1 MNVDTGKGATRR
13 WGVHIRLTTFLA
25 TVLLIILVPES
36 RAETLQNFAKDFWA
50 WRAREQPFSTDD
62 IPRLDRP
69 ADLAIDWSP
78 RAVDRYREQLESFNA
93 RYVKLSDPA
102 APIAQQVDYRL
113 MGSALARVH
122 WELDIDARWQRD
134 PSFYVDQTLGAL
146 YLPLLP
152 PPPFTTERQATLVSR
167 LESIPITLQAASKNL
182 TDTRKPFADLA
193 VEELADIRARLR
205 TLVSEV
211 KPQLDAENARALE
224 AALPAATTSLE
235 AFSSSLMQQH
245 ISNTNTAISRDNY
258 LYFLRQVAIIPYTP
272 EQMLLMARQELNRT
286 IAFSAYD
293 ATRAGT
299 VPVMS
304 VFKTAEDQMQRER
317 TDEIAIRAYLQAHQ
331 ILTIPEWVK
340 HYRNLPLPAYIA
352 PLQEMGPT
360 DDLTSPARLDQNGTS
375 YIAAPRPGPQGF
387 FATSLDPRPII
398 LHEGVPGHYLQKVL
412 SFSNP
417 DLIRTHYYDSGPN
430 EGIGFYS
437 EEMMMMAG
445 LFDSDPAV
453 RQLIYNFMKL
463 RALRVEVDVKLA
475 LGDFTMQEATEYL
488 SKNVPMDLSTAHDE
502 VALFATTPGQAIT
515 YQIGKLQIMS
525 LLADAKAIQGDNF
538 SIRNFHDYVWR
549 NGNVPLSLQRW
560 ELLDTQ
566 RDVPPLDLR

>member
-1 MNVDTGKGATRR
+1 M
-13 WGVHIRLTTFLA
+13 RLTTVLC
-25 TVLLIILVPES
+25 TVLLITLVPGS
-36 RAETLQNFAKDFWA
+36 RAETLQNFANDFWT

-62 IPRLDRP
+62 IPRVDRP
-69 ADLAIDWSP
+69 ADLAIDWS
-78 RAVDRYREQLESFNA
+78 RQAIDRYRAQLESFKT
-93 RYVKLSDPA
+93 RYAKLSDPA
-102 APIAQQVDYRL
+102 APTAQQVDYRL

-152 PPPFTTERQATLVSR
+152 PPPFTTERQAMLVSR
-167 LESIPITLQAASKNL
+167 LESIPTTLQAARKNL

-193 VEELADIRARLR
+193 VEELADISARLR
-205 TLVSEV
+205 IVVSEV
-211 KPQLDAENARALE
+211 KPQLDADHARALE
-224 AALPAATTSLE
+224 VALPAATTTLE
-235 AFSSSLMQQH
+235 DFRSWLMQQH
-245 ISNTNTAISRDNY
+245 NSNMNTAIGRDNY
-258 LYFLRQVAIIPYTP
+258 LYFLHQVAIIPYTP
-272 EQMLLMARQELNRT
+272 EQMLLMAHQEVNRT
-286 IAFSAYD
+286 IAFSVYD
-293 ATRAGT
+293 ATRTGS

-304 VFKTAEDQMQRER
+304 VFKTAEDQMERER
-317 TDEIAIRAYLQAHQ
+317 TDEIAIRTYLQAHQ

-352 PLQEMGPT
+352 PLEEMGPT
-360 DDLTSPARLDQNGTS
+360 DDLTSPVRLDQNGTS
-375 YIAAPRPGPQGF
+375 YVAAPRPGPQGF

-412 SFSNP
+412 SFANP
-417 DLIRTHYYDSGPN
+417 DSIRTHYYDSGPN

-445 LFDSDPAV
+445 LFDSDPAT

-463 RALRVEVDVKLA
+463 RALRVEVDVRLA
-475 LGDFTMQEATEYL
+475 LGEFTMEQAIEYL
-488 SKNVPMDLSTAHDE
+488 SKNVPISSSTAHDE

-525 LLADAKAIQGDNF
+525 LLADIKTKQGNRF
-538 SIRNFHDYVWR
+538 SLRNFHDYVWR

-560 ELLDTQ
+560 ELLDNQ
-566 RDVPPLDLR
+566 SEVPPLELR